1 MNIKQDRAFRKIDKR
16 IYLVFFIVIAIAIIN
31 AVISTITIQKSQR
44 VTNDIVNITHPSL
57 DALANMNL
65 LNTRSRM
72 LTTAWV
78 YLPNNAGEKDSLR
91 ALNGPEYIQLRTRL
105 KSLMKY
111 WENPEQIKSMNRIF
125 ENYDKL
131 IEYELVIMN
140 TLTSFEDYRDPS
152 KRFLAEDILETQII
166 PLSEDI
172 SSDIKNVLHAQTD
185 QSLAKQDEM
194 MFQFNSLLVLVLGIA
209 LLIICSI
216 LFTAFIITRSIIVP
230 IMQIRGIILQ
240 MGRGELPDMNLNPPR
255 NAVGEMFQAL
265 AFLIAGFK
273 QTSQFVEEIGKGNFK
288 FQFEPLS
295 NKDVQG
301 HALLTMRSRL
311 SEAADQDQER
321 SWMAEGLAEL
331 NEIMRS
337 TNDEFSTLLD
347 KIVDTIVDKTEVQQA
362 AVFLLHND
370 DLNDLHI
377 QLGSYYALNNRILN
391 CKRYEL
397 KEGLIGQAI
406 ASNKIISAENVND
419 PYFTIDT
426 GLGETSKCNIMII
439 PLMTSGKV
447 VGAIEVASIN
457 KLSVAKKEL
466 LKRMAEPIAANIF
479 SVRANL
485 ITSQLLEESR
495 KQTEEL
501 AFQERELRKINN
513 ELTTQS
519 QLLQQSEEELKA
531 QQEELKQMN
540 NELHHKAQLLEEQN
554 MEIEDARMGLLF
566 KAEQLEQSNKYK
578 SAFLANMS
586 HELRTPLNSI
596 LILAKL
602 LADNKAGRL
611 TNKETEHAKI
621 IQKSGSDLLTLINDI
636 LDLSKIESGK
646 VELQHDKFL
655 VSSLAEDM
663 QLLFREFAHE
673 KGIDF
678 QIKNSISADVM
689 MEADRVR
696 IEQILKNLLSNAFK
710 FTPKSKLV
718 ELSFKIASHDD
729 IYNEK
734 NLLKVESVLKI
745 SVKDQGI
752 GISEANQKFV
762 FEAFQQA
769 DGSTSRK
776 FGGTGLGLTICKEL
790 AAMMGGEIHLESK
803 ENEGSTFSLFIPLEA
818 KIANLEI
825 SLNNHE
831 QDSNLAI
838 SSSQSESITT
848 NPTSYLF
855 GEIMDDR
862 NELKTGDR
870 LILVIE
876 DDHVFARMLVNHCH
890 KFGYK
895 AIVAIQGDIGL
906 AYAKKYKPYAIIL
919 DMRLPVMD
927 GWTVLKKLKVD
938 SDLNSIPVH
947 VISSLDKSKLGL
959 DLGATTYTNKPAH
972 KNEIEGLFTKL
983 QYHPENK
990 PRKIL
995 YFGNQKQEVSRII
1008 DEIES
1013 SDTPLV
1019 LQNTISIEECVA
1031 VASKNKFECL
1041 ILDGSS
1047 NEESNRTI
1055 IKNIRLQDP
1064 LKTIPLIFIA
1074 ENPDE
1079 CLREVSELLLK
1090 KYNDG
1095 ILDALDGAGLFLNT
1109 LQESSSNFDQ
1119 VQNKM
1124 EKILTGKTILL
1135 ADDDMRNIY
1144 SLTNTLEEEGIKVIS
1159 AYDGLQA
1166 IEQLKI
1172 HSSEIDMV
1180 LMDIMMPNMNGFE
1193 AMTEIRKNPEWHSLP
1208 IIAVTAKAMNGDREK
1223 CMEAGASDYLM
1234 KPIQIDQ
1241 LLSLIRVWLYK

>member
-1 MNIKQDRAFRKIDKR
+1 MKQDKAFRKIDKR
-16 IYLVFFIVIAIAIIN
+16 IYFVFFIVIAIAIVN

-44 VTNDIVNITHPSL
+44 VTNDIVNTTHPSL
-57 DALANMNL
+57 DALGKMNL

-78 YLPNNAGEKDSLR
+78 YLPNNDGEKDSLR
-91 ALNGPEYIQLRTRL
+91 ALNGPEYIQLRARL

-111 WENPEQIKSMNRIF
+111 WDNPAQVKSMNRIF

-131 IEYELVIMN
+131 IEHETVIMS

-152 KRFLAEDILETQII
+152 KRFRAEDILETQII

-185 QSLAKQDEM
+185 QSLAKQDQM
-194 MFQFNSLLVLVLGIA
+194 MYQFNSLLVLVLGIA

-216 LFTAFIITRSIIVP
+216 LFAAFIITRSIIVP
-230 IMQIRGIILQ
+230 IMQIRGIIMQ
-240 MGRGELPDMNLNPPR
+240 MGTGELPEMNLNPPK

-265 AFLIAGFK
+265 AILIAGFK
-273 QTSQFVEEIGKGNFK
+273 KTSQFVEEIGKGNFK
-288 FQFEPLS
+288 FEFKPLS
-295 NKDVQG
+295 SKDVQG

-311 SEAADQDQER
+311 SEAVEQDQER

-337 TNDEFSTLLD
+337 TNDDFSTLLD
-347 KIVDTIVDKTEVQQA
+347 KVVDSIVDRTEVQQA
-362 AVFLLHND
+362 AIFLLHND

-406 ASNKIISAENVND
+406 ASNKIISVENVYD
-419 PYFTIDT
+419 PFFTIDT
-426 GLGETSKCNIMII
+426 GLGETSKCNIIII
-439 PLMTSGKV
+439 PLITSGKV

-457 KLSVAKKEL
+457 KLSKAKKEL
-466 LKRMAEPIAANIF
+466 LAKMAEPIAANIF

-501 AFQERELRKINN
+501 AYQERELRKINN

-554 MEIEDARMGLLF
+554 MEIEDARMGLSF

-578 SAFLANMS
+578 SSFLANMS

-611 TNKETEHAKI
+611 SDKETEHAKI

-655 VSSLAEDM
+655 VASLAEDM
-663 QLLFREFAHE
+663 QLLFREFAFE
-673 KGIDF
+673 KGIEF
-678 QIKNSISADVM
+678 HVTI
-689 MEADRVR
+689 R

-718 ELSFKIASHDD
+718 ELSFIIASQEE
-729 IYNEK
+729 IYIDK

-752 GISEANQKFV
+752 GIAEANQKLV

-769 DGSTSRK
+769 DCSTSRK

-803 ENEGSTFSLFIPLEA
+803 ENEGSTFTLFIPLEA
-818 KIANLEI
+818 KIADLEI
-825 SLNNHE
+825 NLNNPE

-838 SSSQSESITT
+838 SSSQSELIPT
-848 NPTSYLF
+848 NPTSYLL

-862 NELKTGDR
+862 NEIKAGDR

-876 DDHVFARMLVNHCH
+876 DDHVFARMLMNHCH
-890 KFGYK
+890 KFGFK
-895 AIVAIQGDIGL
+895 AIVALQGDKGL

-927 GWTVLKKLKVD
+927 GWTVLKELKAD
-938 SDLNSIPVH
+938 SELNSIPVH
-947 VISSLDKSKLGL
+947 VISSLDKSKLGF

-972 KNEIEGLFTKL
+972 KNVIEGLFTQL

-1013 SDTPLV
+1013 SDTPIV
-1019 LQNTISIEECVA
+1019 LQNTISIEECVS

-1064 LKTIPLIFIA
+1064 LKSIPLIFIA

-1079 CLREVSELLLK
+1079 CLREVSDLLLNK
-1090 KYNDG
+1090 HNDG
-1095 ILDALDGAGLFLNT
+1095 ILDALDRTGLFLNIV
-1109 LQESSSNFDQ
+1109 QENSSNFDHI
-1119 VQNKM
+1119 QNKM
-1124 EKILTGKTILL
+1124 GRILHGKTILL
-1135 ADDDMRNIY
+1135 VDDDMRNIY
-1144 SLTNTLEEEGIKVIS
+1144 SMTNTLEEEGIKVIS

-1166 IEQLKI
+1166 LEQLKI
-1172 HSSEIDMV
+1172 HSSEIDLV
-1180 LMDIMMPNMNGFE
+1180 IMDIMMPNMNGFE
-1193 AMTEIRKNPEWHSLP
+1193 AMAEIRKNPEWHSLP

-1234 KPIQIDQ
+1234 KPVQIDQ
-1241 LLSLIRVWLYK
+1241 LLSLMRVWLYK